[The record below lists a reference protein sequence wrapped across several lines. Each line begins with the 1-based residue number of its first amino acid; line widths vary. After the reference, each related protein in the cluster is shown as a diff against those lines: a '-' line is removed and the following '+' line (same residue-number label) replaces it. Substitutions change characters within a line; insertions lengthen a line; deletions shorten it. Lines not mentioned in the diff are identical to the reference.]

1 MERDSR
7 RVGEEDRT
15 SEPKDKGDC
24 YVCTETATSLCKRC
38 GGCVCDEHD
47 VDGSEVC
54 VNCG

>member
-1 MERDSR
+1 MERNSR
-7 RVGEEDRT
+7 RVDEEGGT